1 MGYVYMWVEG
11 NDNLHEFCKK
21 RFGERPQFCETIGHC
36 GSATIHL
43 TYKEDKD
50 GHYHEMY
57 FIFMKHENNDMVYCE
72 LMDDICRKFNYEDI
86 RTDRH
91 SILKRG

>member
-1 MGYVYMWVEG
+1 MGYVYMWIEG
-11 NDNLHEFCKK
+11 NDNLNDFCKK

-36 GSATIHL
+36 GSAKIYL
-43 TYKEDKD
+43 TYKPDND

-57 FIFMKHENNDMVYCE
+57 FIFMKHENSDMGYCE
-72 LMDDICRKFNYEDI
+72 LMDDICIKFNYEDI

-91 SILKRG
+91 SILKQG

>member
-36 GSATIHL
+36 GSAKIYL
-43 TYKEDKD
+43 TYKPDND

-57 FIFMKHENNDMVYCE
+57 FIFMKHENSDMGYCE
-72 LMDDICRKFNYEDI
+72 LMDDICIKFNYEDI

-91 SILKRG
+91 SILKQG